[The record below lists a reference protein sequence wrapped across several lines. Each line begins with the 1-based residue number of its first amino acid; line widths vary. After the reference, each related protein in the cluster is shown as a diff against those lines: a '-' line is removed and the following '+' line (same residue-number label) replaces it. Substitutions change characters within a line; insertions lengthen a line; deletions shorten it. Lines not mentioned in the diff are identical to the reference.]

1 MAEGMQ
7 ILVRKSEE
15 YIETALLHSG
25 SLLEYDRREQN
36 DTDLVGTVMLGRV
49 ERVLPDVKA
58 AFVNIGRKLNG
69 FLPIR
74 EAESYHAINGKSPL
88 VTGADVI
95 VQVKKDEKGGKGAF
109 LTRDITLPGQYL
121 LLLPMSRFVG
131 VSKRIEDPADY
142 SAAKELGKAISQER
156 FGVIIRHAALFA
168 RREDVR
174 REAEEL
180 YEKWSAVIAH
190 VQMKKAPAVLLE
202 DRPYHEILARDYA
215 ARYPVQVCADEKT
228 VSVEQLPQGVA
239 FSACDGNAL
248 DAVWQGAQVTRQLR
262 NALERKVQ
270 LPGGASLVI
279 DEREALHTIDVN
291 SGGNVSAQEG
301 MSLALTQNLS
311 AAGEIARQIRLRNLS
326 GIILID
332 FIDMENAEEQAKLQA
347 AMEEALSADRIKTV
361 VHGFTSLGLLEL
373 TRKRTASALREVL
386 TVPCSHCGGTGYQNL
401 P

>member
-7 ILVRKSEE
+7 ILVHKSEE

-36 DTDLVGTVMLGRV
+36 GTDLVGTVMLGRV

-131 VSKRIEDPADY
+131 VSKRIEDPAEHA
-142 SAAKELGKAISQER
+142 AAKALGKTVAQDR
-156 FGVIIRHAALFA
+156 FGVIIRHSALFA
-168 RREDVR
+168 RLEDVR
-174 REAEEL
+174 QEAEAL
-180 YEKWSAVIAH
+180 YKNWQAVIAH
-190 VQMKKAPAVLLE
+190 ANMRKSPAVLLE
-202 DRPYHEILARDYA
+202 ERPYHEILARDYS
-215 ARYPVQVCADEKT
+215 ARYSLQLCAEEG
-228 VSVEQLPQGVA
+228 VAAVEHLPQNVA
-239 FSACDGNAL
+239 FSACDGIAMEAL
-248 DAVWQGAQVTRQLR
+248 WQGNHVTRQLR

-326 GIILID
+326 GIILVD
-332 FIDMENAEEQAKLQA
+332 FIDMENADEQARLQA

>member
-1 MAEGMQ
+1 MPEGMQ
-7 ILVRKSEE
+7 ILVRKGEE
-15 YIETALLHSG
+15 HIETALLQDG
-25 SLLEYDRREQN
+25 LLLEYDRRAH
-36 DTDLVGTVMLGRV
+36 TGSGLVGTVMLGRV

-74 EAESYHAINGKSPL
+74 ESESYHALNGKSPL
-88 VTGADVI
+88 VTGSDVI

-109 LTRDITLPGQYL
+109 LSRDIALPGQYL

-131 VSKRIEDPADY
+131 VSKRIEDPVQHAV
-142 SAAKELGKAISQER
+142 AKALGKAVAQDR

-168 RREDVR
+168 RRADVH
-174 REAEEL
+174 REAEEM
-180 YEKWSAVIAH
+180 YESWHSAIAH
-190 VQMKKAPAVLLE
+190 AQMRKAPAVLLE
-202 DRPYHEILARDYA
+202 DRPYHEMLARDYS
-215 ARYPVQVCADEKT
+215 ARYPVRLCAEAGS
-228 VSVEQLPQGVA
+228 VSADNLSQNVA
-239 FSACDGNAL
+239 FSPCDSLAVEAL
-248 DAVWQGAQVTRQLR
+248 WQGSHVFRQLR
-262 NALERKVQ
+262 EALERKVQ

-291 SGGNVSAQEG
+291 SGGNVSAETG

-373 TRKRTASALREVL
+373 TRKRTASTLREVL
-386 TVPCSHCGGTGYQNL
+386 TVPCSHCNGTGYQNL

>member
-1 MAEGMQ
+1 MPEGMQ
-7 ILVRKSEE
+7 ILVRKDHEH
-15 YIETALLHSG
+15 IETALLQDG
-25 SLLEYDRREQN
+25 RLLEYDRREH
-36 DTDLVGTVMLGRV
+36 TGTGLVGTVMLGCT

-74 EAESYHAINGKSPL
+74 ESDSFHALHGKAPL
-88 VTGADVI
+88 VTGSDVI

-121 LLLPMSRFVG
+121 LLLPMSRFIG
-131 VSKRIEDPADY
+131 VSKRIEDPTDHA
-142 SAAKELGKAISQER
+142 AAKALGKAVAQDR

-168 RREDVR
+168 RLEDVR
-174 REAEEL
+174 QEAEAL
-180 YEKWSAVIAH
+180 YENWQSAVAH
-190 VQMKKAPAVLLE
+190 ANMRKSPAVLLE
-202 DRPYHEILARDYA
+202 ERPYHEILARDYSVRYSVRLCAEEGVA
-215 ARYPVQVCADEKT
+215 AAEH
-228 VSVEQLPQGVA
+228 LPQNVA
-239 FSACDGNAL
+239 FSACDDIAL
-248 DAVWQGAQVTRQLR
+248 EALWQGSHVSRQLR
-262 NALERKVQ
+262 EALARKVQ

-291 SGGNVSAQEG
+291 SGGNVSAEPG

-332 FIDMENAEEQAKLQA
+332 FIDMENAQERAKLQA

-373 TRKRTASALREVL
+373 TRKRTASAMREVL